1 MPAHVQTRKLTKVDM
16 AKYKAQKGVRRL
28 REAKGGFEHIVFATD
43 QDLDGIHIRGLLSG
57 FIESYLP
64 FMKDRVGMLQTP
76 VIAVTKN
83 GKVQRWTYSLDGSIE
98 IKRGESV
105 DYKKGLGSW
114 DPEDLKYIIEQEGL
128 DAMVSDVDFDTI
140 DIMDDWL
147 GDDSAP
153 RKKYIINN
161 KFNIAQA

>member
-1 MPAHVQTRKLTKVDM
+1 MEIKKLVDVDM
-16 AKYKAQKGVRRL
+16 TKYCNQPRVRRI
-28 REAKGGFEHIVFATD
+28 RESKGGFEHIVFATD

-57 FIESYLP
+57 FIEKYLP
-64 FMKDRVGMLQTP
+64 SMKDRVGMLQTP

-83 GKVQRWTYSLDGSIE
+83 GKVQRWTYSLDGTIE
-98 IKRGESV
+98 VKRGESV

-114 DPEDLKYIIEQEGL
+114 DPEELKYIIEQEGL
-128 DAMVSDVDFDTI
+128 DAMVSNVDFDTLEV
-140 DIMDDWL
+140 MDEWL

-153 RKKYIINN
+153 RKKYIVNN

>member
-1 MPAHVQTRKLTKVDM
+1 MIKIRKLDTVDIARYNGQTM
-16 AKYKAQKGVRRL
+16 VRRM
-28 REAKGGFEHIVFATD
+28 KTTSGGFDRVVFATD

-57 FIESYLP
+57 FIEKYLP
-64 FMKDRVGMLQTP
+64 AMKNRIGMLQTP

-83 GKVQRWTYSLDGSIE
+83 GKVQRWSYALDDKLE
-98 IKRGESV
+98 IKRGESA

-114 DPEDLKYIIEQEGL
+114 DPDELRYIVDQEGL
-128 DAMVSDVDFDTI
+128 DAMISQVDFDSI
-140 DIMDDWL
+140 HIMDEWL

-161 KFNIAQA
+161 TFNIGQA